1 MQQGAERPPQ
11 RGLLVAQPGGGCL
24 PTPRVLDFLCFDTP
38 RSVLGEDGSDEELP
52 FYLAD
57 PSTLEEHV
65 RQVRAGY
72 TGCGCCRHCC
82 RIVHTCCRLRSACT
96 PQRQLPCILTKLPA
110 QGDMPCPALW
120 VDAAALAAGEGALRV
135 LYRLGGDLQHA
146 TLAGK
151 PLRLQPV
158 KQQGGTG
165 RGSARQG
172 GSSARR
178 DGGEAPACRSFI
190 SARRHTQLYRL
201 VVGLFPKLQQ
211 LHADL
216 NSGAVVLRRP
226 LDGVMQPGSVTATPV
241 QQVRARLYRTA
252 PDCLWLQYVQ
262 WVICFC
268 CSKMS
273 PPCLLA

>member
-1 MQQGAERPPQ
+1 
-11 RGLLVAQPGGGCL
+11 
-24 PTPRVLDFLCFDTP
+24 
-38 RSVLGEDGSDEELP
+38 
-52 FYLAD
+52 
-57 PSTLEEHV
+57 
-65 RQVRAGY
+65 
-72 TGCGCCRHCC
+72 
-82 RIVHTCCRLRSACT
+82 
-96 PQRQLPCILTKLPA
+96 
-110 QGDMPCPALW
+110 MPCPALW